1 MAKVQVFFSSGL
13 PMIQPLEWIHGKQQE
28 QTILKQTNSV
38 MIFFILFYYK
48 TRCIKWK
55 YSYENASYD
64 VFLFS

>member
-1 MAKVQVFFSSGL
+1 
-13 PMIQPLEWIHGKQQE
+13 
-28 QTILKQTNSV
+28 

-64 VFLFS
+64 VFCSHKSLTVIVVMMQISLFKLTKPGS